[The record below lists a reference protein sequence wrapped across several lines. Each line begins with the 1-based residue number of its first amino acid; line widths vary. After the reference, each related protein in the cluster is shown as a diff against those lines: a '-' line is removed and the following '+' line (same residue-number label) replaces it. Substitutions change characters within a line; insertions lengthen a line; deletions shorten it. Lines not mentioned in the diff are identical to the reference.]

1 MPEPNL
7 SHLKAA
13 ASQIASSQTALEK
26 AEALKRAFALFSEET
41 ARLEQDFVQLKDHF
55 KGVNE
60 ELESAN
66 ARLLQKV
73 RELDVTTNYMKNILA
88 NMSQGL
94 LFINLAGTVTTFN
107 HAAETILGQKA
118 MEVLFQLYKENF
130 PDDLFGFSMQETL
143 TKHHVPHSPI
153 LITRGKGPEAQ
164 EIEVDA
170 RFVLKQKELAAPTT
184 RDEHLDYTEGLIIL
198 FKDITEIQRLRRQAE
213 RNDRLK
219 ELGEMA
225 ASVAHEIRNPLGGI
239 KGFASLLQ
247 RDLKD
252 QPHLQQMASY
262 IVEGTENLNR
272 LVTNVLNYARPIH
285 LHPETVDLVPW
296 MLDLLYS
303 VRMDSKLSQ
312 NVTYAL
318 NVDTDSLI
326 VKVDPYLLR
335 SVVLNLVVNAVQ
347 AMPEGGSVDFSL
359 RKEGSDAVVEVADS
373 GVGIPEENL
382 EKIFDPFYTTK
393 PEGNGFGLTE
403 ALKIVQAHSGAI
415 EVRSQ
420 VEKGTI
426 FTVKIPLS
434 R

>member
-1 MPEPNL
+1 M
-7 SHLKAA
+7 
-13 ASQIASSQTALEK
+13 Q
-26 AEALKRAFALFSEET
+26 EALSQR
-41 ARLEQDFVQLKDHF
+41 
-55 KGVNE
+55 
-60 ELESAN
+60 
-66 ARLLQKV
+66 
-73 RELDVTTNYMKNILA
+73 RE
-88 NMSQGL
+88 
-94 LFINLAGTVTTFN
+94 
-107 HAAETILGQKA
+107 
-118 MEVLFQLYKENF
+118 
-130 PDDLFGFSMQETL
+130 
-143 TKHHVPHSPI
+143 PHCPI

-272 LVTNVLNYARPIH
+272 LVTNVLNYARPIQ
-285 LHPETVDLVPW
+285 LNLEIVDLVPW
-296 MLDLLYS
+296 MLDVLYS
-303 VRMDSKLSQ
+303 LRMDSKLSQ
-312 NVTYAL
+312 NITYAL
-318 NVDTDSLI
+318 HVDTDSLM

-335 SVVLNLVVNAVQ
+335 SVVLNLVVNASQ

-359 RKEGSDAVVEVADS
+359 RKKGSDAVVEVADS

-393 PEGNGFGLTE
+393 LEGNGFGLTE

-420 VEKGTI
+420 VRKGTI
-426 FTVKIPLS
+426 FSVKIPIS

>member
-7 SHLKAA
+7 PQLKAA
-13 ASQIASSQTALEK
+13 ASQITSSQTAFEK

-66 ARLLQKV
+66 ERLQQKV
-73 RELDVTTNYMKNILA
+73 RELDVTTNYTKNILA

-130 PDDLFGFSMQETL
+130 PDELFGFSMQEAL
-143 TKHHVPHSPI
+143 SQRREPHGPL

-198 FKDITEIQRLRRQAE
+198 FKDITEIQKLRRQAE

-272 LVTNVLNYARPIH
+272 LVTNVLNYARPIQ
-285 LHPETVDLVPW
+285 LNLEIVDLVPW
-296 MLDLLYS
+296 MLDVLYS
-303 VRMDSKLSQ
+303 LRMDSKLSQ
-312 NVTYAL
+312 NITYAL
-318 NVDTDSLI
+318 HVDTDSLM

-335 SVVLNLVVNAVQ
+335 SVVLNLVVNASQ

-359 RKEGSDAVVEVADS
+359 RKKGSDAVVEVADS

-393 PEGNGFGLTE
+393 VEGNGFGLTE

-420 VEKGTI
+420 VGKGTI